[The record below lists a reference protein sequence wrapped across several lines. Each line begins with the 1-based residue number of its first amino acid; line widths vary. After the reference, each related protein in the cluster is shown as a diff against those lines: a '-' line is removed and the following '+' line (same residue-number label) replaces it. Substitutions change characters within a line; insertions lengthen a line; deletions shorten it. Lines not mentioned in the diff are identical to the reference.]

1 MTKAKK
7 KTIKKKSQPKKTLKQ
22 AVEDSDERL
31 FVIIGALSKANLLND
46 YYDEIE
52 NERVKDIEPSITD
65 DELKKIIKE
74 FRGD

>member
-1 MTKAKK
+1 MTKTKK
-7 KTIKKKSQPKKTLKQ
+7 KTTKKSQPKKTLRQ
-22 AVEDSDERL
+22 AVEDSNERL

-52 NERVKDIEPSITD
+52 NDKIKDIEPSITD

>member
-1 MTKAKK
+1 MTTKKK
-7 KTIKKKSQPKKTLKQ
+7 KTKVKTQPKKTLKQ

-52 NERVKDIEPSITD
+52 NEKIKDIEPSITD
-65 DELKKIIKE
+65 EELTKIIKD